1 MSALLL
7 RLLRAWHTYNITT
20 PQSNHKTWYYSL
32 TKHQLCSPTHPAES
46 IESSHIVGVEL
57 ECSGKVFPGEFHSL
71 HAALCV
77 GHLSIALVVEV
88 VVWIG
93 QDQLLPTETSLVVAE
108 RDSEYENECVHV
120 FGGGVLT
127 R

>member
-1 MSALLL
+1 M
-7 RLLRAWHTYNITT
+7 
-20 PQSNHKTWYYSL
+20 
-32 TKHQLCSPTHPAES
+32 
-46 IESSHIVGVEL
+46 
-57 ECSGKVFPGEFHSL
+57 FPRKFHSL

-108 RDSEYENECVHV
+108 RDSKYENECVRV
-120 FGGGVLT
+120 LGGRGAHSLILT
-127 R
+127 